1 MHLVCIKYEL
11 VYSYATSRD
20 PFLFFNPASLSFL
33 RYAHWDGATS
43 LASGAGNCFGG
54 KPPTCLLPAEDRNTL
69 LLYPTGAWRARQKQ
83 KTNLPASTIRIQTPF
98 CPSSTCAHPLLK
110 DFIYLCAGLAPYRQ
124 LCTSKSLYLS
134 FYNSILK
141 LVCLLDVDPKEK
153 KHLIK

>member
-1 MHLVCIKYEL
+1 MQRPGTLFYFLTPRV
-11 VYSYATSRD
+11 
-20 PFLFFNPASLSFL
+20 FLFCGTHTEMGQQAWPRELETVLAANHQPVSYQL
-33 RYAHWDGATS
+33 RIGT
-43 LASGAGNCFGG
+43 
-54 KPPTCLLPAEDRNTL
+54 PL